1 MDWESHTLRR
11 KPPPENNPPLEAF
24 FIQNKKKSPIGKN
37 HWLRKKPFGLAILLI
52 LSFSFSIFLTFAYPP
67 SVAYTQ
73 HTFFLPVVLKSPYIT
88 LTLAWDQN
96 SEPDLAGYKL
106 YIRKSSLKDHKVIDL
121 GLTTRY
127 TISIF
132 MDGAPFFFTITAY
145 NQKGL
150 ESGFSNE
157 VQYP

>member
-1 MDWESHTLRR
+1 MSEKQKYFNCLRIR
-11 KPPPENNPPLEAF
+11 
-24 FIQNKKKSPIGKN
+24 
-37 HWLRKKPFGLAILLI
+37 PFGPAIVLI

-67 SVAYTQ
+67 VVAYPQ
-73 HTFFLPVVLKSPYIT
+73 HKCFLPVIIKSPYIT

-96 SEPDLAGYKL
+96 LEPDLAGYKL
-106 YIRKSSLKDHKVIDL
+106 YIRKSSFKHYKVIDL
-121 GLTTRY
+121 GLTTWY
-127 TISIF
+127 TISIL
-132 MDGAPFFFTITAY
+132 MDGTPFFFTITAY